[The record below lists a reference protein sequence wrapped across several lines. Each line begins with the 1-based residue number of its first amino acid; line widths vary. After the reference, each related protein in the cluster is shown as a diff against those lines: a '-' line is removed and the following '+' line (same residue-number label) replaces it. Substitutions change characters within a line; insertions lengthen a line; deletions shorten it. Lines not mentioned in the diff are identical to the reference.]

1 MGRRTELS
9 LAGLIVLAAVATGI
23 LVWGQQTGK
32 FKIFGDSFVAT
43 NTASPLALE
52 TQAVAQTTFSET
64 FDSLRFFDATTT
76 ADWNI
81 DAGEVTLPYGAS
93 EGVVRSLQFANVTG
107 EKVWVNLTADED
119 RPEGS
124 TIYYAVSA
132 DDGVTWQSIS
142 NLRLAIF
149 TNPAGTW
156 RWRAYL
162 ARGVASRPPALKA
175 LELTFYTKNS

>member
-9 LAGLIVLAAVATGI
+9 LAGLIVLAAVATSI

-32 FKIFGDSFVAT
+32 FKIFGDAFMAT
-43 NTASPLALE
+43 NPVSPLALE
-52 TQAVAQTTFSET
+52 SQAVVQTTFSES
-64 FDSLRFFDATTT
+64 FDSLRYFDAMTT

-93 EGVVRSLQFANVTG
+93 DGVVRSLAVAGMRG
-107 EKVWVNLTADED
+107 ENVWVSLKADED